1 MVKVKHDLCIDQELL
16 LHAKN
21 ELTISLDDFVEYALS
36 MYLQHEDKYANLFYE
51 GVKHYSELKKI
62 QDKIKSFDNT
72 TKEDENSYDQAM
84 ETIRRIH
91 SKLKY
96 IGKNQI
102 REVANNHN
110 LNPNELIRY
119 VESLDEFN
127 VMKFGAAP
135 K

>member
-1 MVKVKHDLCIDQELL
+1 MVKVKHDICIDQELL

-72 TKEDENSYDQAM
+72 TKEDENSHEQAM
-84 ETIRRIH
+84 ETIQRIH

-96 IGKNQI
+96 IGQNQI
-102 REVANNHN
+102 REVANTHN
-110 LNPNELIRY
+110 LNPNELIKY